1 MNMMISENM
10 MRMMKNFGD
19 EVSSKAI
26 KMCAEKYGFSAEEAL
41 REIGGISVS
50 EKPKEMKERKDK
62 PKKPSIALPFNGE
75 LNPNLCHALR
85 QNSGLYT
92 QCQSGPTKGVFC
104 NNCHK
109 LAEKSEDGI
118 PEYGLIQQ
126 RMEAYKNGV
135 EYVDPK
141 GRKPV
146 AYLKVMKKYKLTQEQ
161 VVEEAG
167 KFGIEIN
174 PIHFE
179 SPLETKRGR
188 PAAPKEPTE
197 PKGTKGRPKK
207 EKKVVEL
214 SGDDDDL
221 FASLVASANASEEDA
236 EDNEIV
242 LAPKKSAE
250 EKEAEKAKKLQEK
263 AEKEAKLAAEKQAK
277 AEKLAADKAEKEAK
291 LAAEKAEKEA
301 KLAAVAAE
309 KQAKAE
315 KLAAEK
321 LEKEAKLAADKAEKE
336 AKLAAEKQAKAE
348 KLAAEKLE
356 KEAKLAALAAEKQA
370 KAEKL
375 AAEKEAKKKEPTKK
389 KPEADDEEP
398 EVVKKITYDDKK
410 YLLSKKSGVVYD
422 YEKYVKEQEQVVV
435 GKWNEAD
442 QKVEFT
448 AKSDEE
454 TEDEYESD
462 DE

>member
-41 REIGGISVS
+41 RELGGICVS
-50 EKPKEMKERKDK
+50 EKPKEMKERKEK

-75 LNPNLCHALR
+75 FNPNLCHALR

-126 RMEAYKNGV
+126 RMEAYTNGV

-236 EDNEIV
+236 EENEIV

-263 AEKEAKLAAEKQAK
+263 AEKEAKLAADKQAK
-277 AEKLAADKAEKEAK
+277 AE
-291 LAAEKAEKEA
+291 
-301 KLAAVAAE
+301 
-309 KQAKAE
+309 
-315 KLAAEK
+315 
-321 LEKEAKLAADKAEKE
+321 KLAADKAEKE

-448 AKSDEE
+448 AKSEE
-454 TEDEYESD
+454 ESEDEYESD
-462 DE
+462 NE

>member
-1 MNMMISENM
+1 MMNMMISENM

-41 REIGGISVS
+41 RELGGICVS
-50 EKPKEMKERKDK
+50 EKPKEMKERKEK

-75 LNPNLCHALR
+75 FNPNLCHALR

-126 RMEAYKNGV
+126 RMEAYTNGV

-236 EDNEIV
+236 EENEIV

-263 AEKEAKLAAEKQAK
+263 AEKEAKLAADKQAK
-277 AEKLAADKAEKEAK
+277 AE
-291 LAAEKAEKEA
+291 
-301 KLAAVAAE
+301 
-309 KQAKAE
+309 
-315 KLAAEK
+315 
-321 LEKEAKLAADKAEKE
+321 KLAADKAEKE

-448 AKSDEE
+448 AKSEE
-454 TEDEYESD
+454 ESEDEYESD
-462 DE
+462 NE

>member
-1 MNMMISENM
+1 MNMMMNEIM
-10 MRMMKNFGD
+10 MKAMKNFGE

-26 KMCAEKYGFSAEEAL
+26 KLCAAKYGFSEEEAL
-41 REIGGISVS
+41 REIGGVSVS
-50 EKPKEMKERKDK
+50 VKEIKERKEK
-62 PKKPSIALPFNGE
+62 PKKPSMSLPFNGE
-75 LNPNLCHALR
+75 FNPNLCHALR

-92 QCQSGPTKGVFC
+92 QCQSGPTKGAFC

-109 LAEKSEDGI
+109 LAEKAEDGI

-126 RMEAYKNGV
+126 RMEAYSNGV

-179 SPLETKRGR
+179 APLETKRGR
-188 PAAPKEPTE
+188 PAAAPKEAKE
-197 PKGTKGRPKK
+197 AKAVKGRPKK

-221 FASLVASANASEEDA
+221 FASLVASANASEED
-236 EDNEIV
+236 EEMEMV
-242 LAPKKSAE
+242 LTPKKSTE

-263 AEKEAKLAAEKQAK
+263 A
-277 AEKLAADKAEKEAK
+277 
-291 LAAEKAEKEA
+291 
-301 KLAAVAAE
+301 
-309 KQAKAE
+309 
-315 KLAAEK
+315 
-321 LEKEAKLAADKAEKE
+321 EKEAKLAADKAEKE

-348 KLAAEKLE
+348 KLAAEKAEKEAKLAAEKAEKEAKLAAIKAEKEAKLAAIAAEKQAKAEKLAAEKLE
-356 KEAKLAALAAEKQA
+356 KEAKLAAEKLEKEAKLAAEKQA

-375 AAEKEAKKKEPTKK
+375 AAEKEAKKKEPKK
-389 KPEADDEEP
+389 KPEDDDEEP
-398 EVVKKITYDDKK
+398 EVVKKITYNDKK

-435 GKWNEAD
+435 GKWNETD

-448 AKSDEE
+448 AKSDEVS
-454 TEDEYESD
+454 EDEYESD